1 MLATVRTESQREELL
16 FKTVLGVKLKLQTR
30 QNEIKTKRKN
40 KKSVS
45 LVKSRVALKGENLYA
60 SKISSKIRFP

>member
-1 MLATVRTESQREELL
+1 MLATVRTESQREEL

-60 SKISSKIRFP
+60 RKNSSKIRFP